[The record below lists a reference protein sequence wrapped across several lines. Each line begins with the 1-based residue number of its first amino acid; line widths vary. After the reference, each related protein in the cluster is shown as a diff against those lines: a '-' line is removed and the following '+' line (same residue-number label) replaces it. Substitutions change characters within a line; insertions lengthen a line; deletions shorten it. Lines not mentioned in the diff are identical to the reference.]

1 MQLWNIRTDMQ
12 KYVKLYI
19 AIKCHFIQNSPLCT
33 VFSQLYV
40 VTRFSSP
47 QQYPLSPRG
56 PTDVTLTLYSVPRL
70 RLVMVY
76 EVVLEPDTERV
87 V

>member
-1 MQLWNIRTDMQ
+1 MMYTI
-12 KYVKLYI
+12 Y
-19 AIKCHFIQNSPLCT
+19 AIMNADLL
-33 VFSQLYV
+33 LYV
-40 VTRFSSP
+40 LTFFLLVPR
-47 QQYPLSPRG
+47 QQYLLSPRG
-56 PTDVTLTLYSVPRL
+56 PTDATLTLYTVPRL

>member
-1 MQLWNIRTDMQ
+1 MVHAGYTKSNWLEMDLIMQFLMF
-12 KYVKLYI
+12 L
-19 AIKCHFIQNSPLCT
+19 HFLHSL
-33 VFSQLYV
+33 LYV
-40 VTRFSSP
+40 VTCFPLS

-56 PTDVTLTLYSVPRL
+56 PSDATLTSYTVPRL

>member
-1 MQLWNIRTDMQ
+1 MDINPVHSLLN
-12 KYVKLYI
+12 
-19 AIKCHFIQNSPLCT
+19 
-33 VFSQLYV
+33 V
-40 VTRFSSP
+40 VTCFPLP

-56 PTDVTLTLYSVPRL
+56 PTDATLTLYTVPSL
-70 RLVMVY
+70 RLVITY